1 MLGTI
6 NADNDATY
14 DKAVT
19 LLNEHFA
26 GPQSVLL
33 CRFIFRRS
41 HQLPGESVHQYVAN
55 LRGLANSCKFGAL
68 RDKIIRDQLIEHTN
82 TEKIWEVLLLKSDDL
97 SLSRAIAI
105 AYQVESAAE
114 CAATLANQTKP
125 TPSLL
130 AHMDAPPPMDQSP
143 GRPYCYNGPVLQICL
158 IQH

>member
-1 MLGTI
+1 METQ
-6 NADNDATY
+6 
-14 DKAVT
+14 AVT
-19 LLNEHFA
+19 LLNEDFA
-26 GPQSVLL
+26 APRSILL
-33 CRFIFRRS
+33 CRFIFRRC

-68 RDKIIRDQLIEHTN
+68 CDEMIRDQLIEHTN
-82 TEKIWEVLLLKSDDL
+82 NEKILEVLLLESDDL

-130 AHMDAPPPMDQSP
+130 AHID
-143 GRPYCYNGPVLQICL
+143 GPVTRQGHRSSC
-158 IQH
+158 